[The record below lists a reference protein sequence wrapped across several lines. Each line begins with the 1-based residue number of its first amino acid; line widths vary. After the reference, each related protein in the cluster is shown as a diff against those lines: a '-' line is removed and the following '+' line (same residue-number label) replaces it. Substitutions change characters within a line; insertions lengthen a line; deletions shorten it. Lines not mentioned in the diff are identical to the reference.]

1 MENFYIMDVA
11 NSKMKIRDVFNLRIL
26 KALFLILC
34 GFQFYMYYALS
45 SQIQFFLSSLSILFL
60 FIISYRNIFRKV
72 NSRYYKLMQ
81 WILFSWVICMF
92 NAWAFWGQSL
102 LLSYRATAYF
112 VFIIFFYFVT
122 NKSEVIDL
130 ERLIIILGW
139 LYVVLWLYAISR
151 IPEVTFGYKSVGEIE
166 DESRG
171 FFRINF
177 IGRLSLILT
186 YFLYLCKFF
195 VYKKNKFMIYACI
208 LFVVLVMQLTRQLIL
223 WTGIVTLIYIFLSNK
238 KWAII
243 LALVFVFLY
252 IGSSQIEFSDDSV
265 IGSLINISN
274 QEANGQL
281 YAGENPRIT
290 EYKYFFSK
298 WSPNIITDIFGTGV
312 PCGGAYGNYEEM
324 LKWKHKLYLSDVG
337 YGMMFAENGVLG
349 LLLYLWLFIKCV
361 FAKVP
366 KNLRYVTLFMGAM
379 LPMNIAAAWYA
390 RADTQVC
397 IAICVYL
404 IYKIEI
410 HKKIKQ

>member
-139 LYVVLWLYAISR
+139 LYVILWLYAISR

-238 KWAII
+238 KWA
-243 LALVFVFLY
+243 VTT
-252 IGSSQIEFSDDSV
+252 QH
-265 IGSLINISN
+265 
-274 QEANGQL
+274 
-281 YAGENPRIT
+281 P
-290 EYKYFFSK
+290 
-298 WSPNIITDIFGTGV
+298 
-312 PCGGAYGNYEEM
+312 
-324 LKWKHKLYLSDVG
+324 
-337 YGMMFAENGVLG
+337 
-349 LLLYLWLFIKCV
+349 LW
-361 FAKVP
+361 A
-366 KNLRYVTLFMGAM
+366 
-379 LPMNIAAAWYA
+379 
-390 RADTQVC
+390 
-397 IAICVYL
+397 
-404 IYKIEI
+404 
-410 HKKIKQ
+410 